1 MSYLPTIAEL
11 IDEAKFKAKIKSDY
25 ALAKLLDV
33 SLATPRNWKIGFS
46 MPDDLS
52 SLKLAQLCDLEP
64 AYVLAL
70 VQANRQKYSSAAHVW
85 LQIFETVYWRVCADN
100 GKRVL

>member
-11 IDEAKFKAKIKSDY
+11 IDEAKFKGHLKSDY
-25 ALAKLLDV
+25 ALAKVLLV
-33 SLATPRNWKIGFS
+33 SKSTVSNWQNGVAA
-46 MPDDLS
+46 PDDAQCLN
-52 SLKLAQLCDLEP
+52 LAFLCDLEP

-70 VQANRQKYSSAAHVW
+70 VQANRQKYSPACHVW
-85 LQIFETVYWRVCADN
+85 RQIFEAVYWRVCADN